1 MSQPTSRR
9 SPKGGGGGFTL
20 IEMLVVIVILG
31 MLMSLAVVGVTSALR
46 TARANKTEAMIGN
59 LTGACESYR
68 TIWGDYPPSTLAEFR
83 VPMPNDTNNGIESM
97 TACLA
102 SKRKGEPKLNL
113 PDDQLMNADA
123 DYASGNIT
131 GWYFGDTALREV
143 SDGFGFALVYLHWK
157 DYEKPSPNTRRI
169 KPDAAGTELSFEPA
183 RSEHTRTHLR
193 PMKFQLFSIGPDG
206 KPGTADDVQ
215 AR

>member
-1 MSQPTSRR
+1 MSETEKR
-9 SPKGGGGGFTL
+9 SGFTL

-46 TARANKTEAMIGN
+46 TARANKTEALIGN
-59 LTGACESYR
+59 LTAACESYKML
-68 TIWGDYPPSTLAEFR
+68 WGDFPPSTLAEFK
-83 VPMPNDTNNGIESM
+83 VSMPNDLNNGIESM

-102 SKRKGEPKLNL
+102 SKKKGDPKLNI
-113 PDDQLMNADA
+113 PDDQLMNADN
-123 DYASGNIT
+123 DYASANIT

-157 DYEKPSPNTRRI
+157 DYEKPSPATRRI
-169 KPDAAGTELSFEPA
+169 KPEAAGSELSIEPA
-183 RSEHTRTHLR
+183 RSENTRTYLR
-193 PMKFQLFSIGPDG
+193 PNKFQLFSIGPDG